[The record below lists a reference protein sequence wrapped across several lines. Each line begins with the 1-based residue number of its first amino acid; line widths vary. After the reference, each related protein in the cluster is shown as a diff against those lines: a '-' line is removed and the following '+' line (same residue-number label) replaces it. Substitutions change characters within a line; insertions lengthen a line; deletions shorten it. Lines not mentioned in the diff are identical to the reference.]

1 MAYFDSA
8 TPTIYKVTTS
18 ASPTF
23 HAFYAH
29 HPVMVTCDSGAT
41 SSLVRQDVAVKLGM
55 PLEPTS
61 HTASQADGKT
71 TLTPCGEVHVTL
83 TRNDLSFSLQ
93 AIVVAELDCEILVG
107 VPFMKCNDIVLD
119 LPHDRIIIRDKLH
132 ISYTPGSK
140 AGLPLGVRRSQSF
153 LLKSSIKQVI
163 LPGDYIE
170 LKSPSRIHDNTTI
183 AIEPRCDTG
192 DSSWLQPVIT
202 KSIGGVVRVP
212 NLSPDPVSVN
222 KNQHLAQVH
231 YTTTTSESP
240 PPSLPRHMNVRNIPG
255 TQVLHSKDILVD
267 PDHQLFT
274 AEQQAF
280 NKLHAR
286 YDLVFNPQIGKYND
300 ASGHIRASINM
311 GPVQPPSH
319 KARLPSYNTDKL
331 QLLQEKMDQLEEL
344 GSPG

>member
-1 MAYFDSA
+1 VCGAEQGKLVVD
-8 TPTIYKVTTS
+8 
-18 ASPTF
+18 
-23 HAFYAH
+23 
-29 HPVMVTCDSGAT
+29 DGLNSGGNT
-41 SSLVRQDVAVKLGM
+41 DSSLSSVSNHAVDIDIKDSVIDGGVTVEYQDRGI
-55 PLEPTS
+55 
-61 HTASQADGKT
+61 G
-71 TLTPCGEVHVTL
+71 
-83 TRNDLSFSLQ
+83 
-93 AIVVAELDCEILVG
+93 VVGDRSRVG
-107 VPFMKCNDIVLD
+107 QDD
-119 LPHDRIIIRDKLH
+119 LPHDRIIIRDMLH
-132 ISYTPGSK
+132 ISYTTGSK
-140 AGLPLGVRRSQSF
+140 AGLPLGVRISQSF

-163 LPGDYIE
+163 LLGDYIE

-212 NLSPDPVSVN
+212 NLSPDLVSVN

-240 PPSLPRHMNVRNIPG
+240 PPSLPRHMNVCNIPG